1 MAMDAEAIFWA
12 YEAME
17 DASAT
22 TRDAAPSDEAWNALV
37 KAREDRTHF
46 YTTTLPAAIRA
57 FCAPL
62 AAADAWTDEWMLRWA
77 EDESRQNDRQRIAAL
92 PAEILADVRAAVA
105 EWCAQAPIS
114 GPESAA
120 SLEEAFVEALVADLS
135 ELVHDVVSAAQEP
148 GSKLIGL
155 ADPAAWG
162 AVLRECSKGPNK
174 TPV

>member
-1 MAMDAEAIFWA
+1 MAMDADAIFWA

-62 AAADAWTDEWMLRWA
+62 AAADAWTDEWLLRWA
-77 EDESRQNDRQRIAAL
+77 EDDSRQNDRQRIAAL
-92 PAEILADVRAAVA
+92 PTEIVADVRAAIA
-105 EWCAQAPIS
+105 NWRAQAPIS
-114 GPESAA
+114 VPKSAA
-120 SLEEAFVEALVADLS
+120 SWEEAVVEALVADLS
-135 ELVHDVVSAAQEP
+135 ELVQDVVKASQEP

-155 ADPAAWG
+155 ADPAAWVD
-162 AVLRECSKGPNK
+162 VLRACPRD
-174 TPV
+174 PRL